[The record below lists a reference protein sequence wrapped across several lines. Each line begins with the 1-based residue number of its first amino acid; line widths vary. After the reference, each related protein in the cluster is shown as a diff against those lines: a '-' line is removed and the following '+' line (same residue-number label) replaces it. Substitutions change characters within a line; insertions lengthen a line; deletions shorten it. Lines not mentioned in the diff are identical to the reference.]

1 MKRVVDR
8 FEEIQDYLSKDHLTI
23 CHGDVKSGNI
33 FYKKQEHGY
42 MPYFID
48 WQYLANGKGVQ
59 DIVFFMMESFS
70 VENIKA
76 YYELFK
82 MYYYMKIKENGI
94 HYSMEA
100 YQKDF
105 EYAICY
111 FPLFVAVWFGT
122 TPTEELIDVS
132 FPFLF
137 IQKFVA
143 VFETL

>member
-1 MKRVVDR
+1 
-8 FEEIQDYLSKDHLTI
+8 
-23 CHGDVKSGNI
+23 
-33 FYKKQEHGY
+33 

-76 YYELFK
+76 YHELFK

-94 HYSMEA
+94 NYSMEA